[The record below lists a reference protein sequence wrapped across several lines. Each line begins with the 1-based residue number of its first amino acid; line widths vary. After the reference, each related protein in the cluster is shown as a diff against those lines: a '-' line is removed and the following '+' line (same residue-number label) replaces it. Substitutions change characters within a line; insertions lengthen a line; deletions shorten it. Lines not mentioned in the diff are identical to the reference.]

1 MMYNIYIK
9 KKEVLVMKRRK
20 FSLKYRIEKW
30 FFEDSLNC
38 LSLLIDAI
46 IGLLILGIMFGAVF
60 FLPALFH

>member
-1 MMYNIYIK
+1 
-9 KKEVLVMKRRK
+9 MKRRK
-20 FSLKYRIEKW
+20 FSIKYRIEKW

-46 IGLLILGIMFGAVF
+46 IGLFILCIMFGAIF

>member
-9 KKEVLVMKRRK
+9 TKEVLVMKRRK

-30 FFEDSLNC
+30 FFEDSLDC
-38 LSLLIDAI
+38 LSLLIDAV
-46 IGLLILGIMFGAVF
+46 IGLLLLAIMFGAIF

>member
-1 MMYNIYIK
+1 
-9 KKEVLVMKRRK
+9 MKRRK

-30 FFEDSLNC
+30 FFEDSLNY

-46 IGLLILGIMFGAVF
+46 VGLFILCIMFGAIF

>member
-9 KKEVLVMKRRK
+9 TKEVLVMKRRK

-46 IGLLILGIMFGAVF
+46 VGLFILAIMFGAVF

>member
-1 MMYNIYIK
+1 
-9 KKEVLVMKRRK
+9 MKRRK
-20 FSLKYRIEKW
+20 FSLKYAWKW

-46 IGLLILGIMFGAVF
+46 IGLLLLAIMFGAIF

>member
-1 MMYNIYIK
+1 
-9 KKEVLVMKRRK
+9 MKRRK

-30 FFEDSLNC
+30 LFEDGLTC

-46 IGLLILGIMFGAVF
+46 IGLLILGIMFGAIF